1 MNQFQMPQN
10 IEELKA
16 IVAQLEMFL
25 PEDKRVVIKEI
36 IAEIEAAGGIKSKEQ
51 MEELTQKLI
60 SKLGLP
66 F

>member
-1 MNQFQMPQN
+1 MNQFQMPQS

-16 IVAQLEMFL
+16 IVAQFEMFL
-25 PEDKRVVIKEI
+25 PEDKRKVINEV